1 MLTINRTD
9 IFDNWLV
16 TLKDLKARTRI
27 AARIKNAENGN
38 FGDHKSVGAGVYEMR
53 VDVGS
58 GYRVYYYQQA
68 SVVYLL
74 MMGGDKTTQRTDIA
88 EAIKMK
94 KRILEE

>member
-1 MLTINRTD
+1 
-9 IFDNWLV
+9 
-16 TLKDLKARTRI
+16 
-27 AARIKNAENGN
+27 
-38 FGDHKSVGAGVYEMR
+38 MR
-53 VDVGS
+53 VDVGA

-74 MMGGDKTTQRTDIA
+74 MMGGDKKTQSADIA

>member
-1 MLTINRTD
+1 
-9 IFDNWLV
+9 
-16 TLKDLKARTRI
+16 
-27 AARIKNAENGN
+27 
-38 FGDHKSVGAGVYEMR
+38 MR
-53 VDVGS
+53 VDVGA